1 MDFSPNLYIS
11 KTWIL
16 DTVQKVLLSAA
27 KTEKEIGEKLLKKPH
42 NSAIGNQNSE
52 KSPAKPPSIFDFY
65 ISKSGQIVE
74 MGFFVNKWTRV
85 MYELIVANF
94 MLRGKFTKYILV
106 SGV

>member
-1 MDFSPNLYIS
+1 MDFPRNLYNS

-16 DTVQKVLLSAA
+16 DTVQKVLLSIA
-27 KTEKEIGEKLLKKPH
+27 KTEKEEGEKILKKPH
-42 NSAIGNQNSE
+42 NSAIENPNSE

-65 ISKSGQIVE
+65 ISKSAQIAE

-85 MYELIVANF
+85 MHELIWANF
-94 MLRGKFTKYILV
+94 LLRATFTKYIVV